1 MVLKDFLR
9 KSSSKNKFYALLL
22 KAQMSEMLVGKK
34 YNIKHRLY
42 GDVILTIK
50 VLRKGENHEGYKF
63 YQVDI
68 INSPIENVD
77 NWMYFEDIIEA
88 NIISRK

>member
-1 MVLKDFLR
+1 M
-9 KSSSKNKFYALLL
+9 N
-22 KAQMSEMLVGKK
+22 EMLVGKK

-68 INSPIENVD
+68 INSLIENVD
-77 NWMYFEDIIEA
+77 NWIYFEDVLEA
-88 NIISRK
+88 HIISRK

>member
-1 MVLKDFLR
+1 
-9 KSSSKNKFYALLL
+9 
-22 KAQMSEMLVGKK
+22 MSEILVGKK
-34 YNIKHRLY
+34 YNIKHRFY
-42 GDVILTIK
+42 GDVILTVK

-68 INSPIENVD
+68 INSPIENVE

-88 NIISRK
+88 NIIIANKKLK